1 MPLPPCFPP
10 PRSLTC
16 WNPGQRW
23 AGNRL
28 YHHLRASC
36 SGSSGARSPAQGAP
50 RAQARPPRIAKWR
63 QTWALSQELPP
74 TSWGLLESRKQ
85 ALPQLVAALSWLNK
99 RVNEHQAHSRQ
110 ALVISGGATA
120 QPHSYPQHTDIKNQ
134 GRLSSR
140 PQRHCPLLTAD
151 EPSRPEP
158 LAHPYRTPVCARAG
172 LRIGCT
178 VRGAATA
185 TKERKAGWERPSPRG
200 KQTILKLTNCPASP

>member
-63 QTWALSQELPP
+63 QTRALSQELPP

-110 ALVISGGATA
+110 ALVISGGPSA

-134 GRLSSR
+134 GSLSSR

-178 VRGAATA
+178 VRGAA
-185 TKERKAGWERPSPRG
+185 KP
-200 KQTILKLTNCPASP
+200 